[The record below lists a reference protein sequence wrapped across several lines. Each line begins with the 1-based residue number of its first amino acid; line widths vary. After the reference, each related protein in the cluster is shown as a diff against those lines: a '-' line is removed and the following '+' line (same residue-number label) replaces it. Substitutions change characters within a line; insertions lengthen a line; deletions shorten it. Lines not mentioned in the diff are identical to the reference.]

1 MKNISVRIPCD
12 RKQLTAVN
20 ALITWIRGA
29 VETCT
34 MSQNKAKIWRANK
47 MRTFAVS
54 YIHHSTNRALHRECE
69 A

>member
-34 MSQNKAKIWRANK
+34 MSQYKAKIWRVQIK
-47 MRTFAVS
+47 
-54 YIHHSTNRALHRECE
+54 
-69 A
+69 